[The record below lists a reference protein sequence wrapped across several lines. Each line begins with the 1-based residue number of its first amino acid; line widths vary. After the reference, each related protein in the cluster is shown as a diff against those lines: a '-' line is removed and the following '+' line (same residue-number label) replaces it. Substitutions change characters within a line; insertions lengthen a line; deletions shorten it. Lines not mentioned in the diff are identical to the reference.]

1 MGEYSD
7 VKRKRMYRLL
17 KWLADQK
24 GVTVEP
30 GGEHQY
36 NIKCTSWSRPYPIPF
51 KHGIVIKYFVYFLKI
66 RYNVS
71 DEIFSLKKTYFC
83 QQ

>member
-7 VKRKRMYRLL
+7 VKRRRMYRLL

-24 GVTVEP
+24 GVTVES

-51 KHGIVIKYFVYFLKI
+51 RHGIVIKHIVKELRDKLIAAGICTKEEFDEHI
-66 RYNVS
+66 R
-71 DEIFSLKKTYFC
+71 
-83 QQ
+83 